1 MMIKNKNEYE
11 CIYFHARPPYCTVAR
26 ARMIKMR
33 KESAWGVYNNK
44 SVSSWM
50 EGVQRDTI
58 AIIARLSAKRLA
70 RAAQN
75 EQRESE
81 DEKKKKNRRKDTCIR
96 VLSEKE
102 TATGFRSKFT
112 IVKQREAVGEQACR
126 RRPGHGRHWLWAF
139 AAGGA
144 RPRRCRALTSK
155 NTLITVHGFIQFFAT
170 EPPRGSD
177 LSRRSPRT
185 RYKIVFGNDNGQTDA
200 PSCKVFIDFSVT
212 LKIRPRS
219 NFFVPKSLTGSGQA
233 NKYL

>member
-81 DEKKKKNRRKDTCIR
+81 DEKKKKKPAERYVYTRIERERNCDGVSEQIYDRKAAWGGGRASMPASARSWTT
-96 VLSEKE
+96 L
-102 TATGFRSKFT
+102 AMGFR
-112 IVKQREAVGEQACR
+112 CR
-126 RRPGHGRHWLWAF
+126 RRA
-139 AAGGA
+139 
-144 RPRRCRALTSK
+144 S
-155 NTLITVHGFIQFFAT
+155 
-170 EPPRGSD
+170 SS
-177 LSRRSPRT
+177 LSRVNVEKHAYNSPRVHS
-185 RYKIVFGNDNGQTDA
+185 VFCHRATPWLRLISALSAD
-200 PSCKVFIDFSVT
+200 
-212 LKIRPRS
+212 
-219 NFFVPKSLTGSGQA
+219 SL
-233 NKYL
+233 